1 MSSQVQDLIAKKN
14 FPKAIEALRGQT
26 QAKPHDRRLRLQLAD
41 VYVMAGRDREAIPVL
56 LTLADQEASD
66 GFAAK
71 AIAILKRIEKIEPG
85 RRDVEDRL
93 AKLIQ
98 DKSRRTMSVP
108 KPANLPPTSSS
119 GMSFGFEEIDSSSE
133 IQLGVST
140 PDVVDLPAAPEPDLG
155 FEALSADIPAFTPEP
170 ELPPPASVPAPASDL
185 VAEFDD
191 SFAVEPETPADE
203 VPAEIP
209 AEAEEE
215 APKAQG
221 LSTPLFDGFSPEE
234 LLAVMRGLELV
245 SFEAGDVIV
254 AEGAAG
260 DSMFILTSGKVK
272 AYVKTPKG
280 KSLKVQDF
288 EEDDFFGEISV
299 LTGKPRTATLTAA
312 VDCDCLELTRAS
324 LDEITKTHPGV
335 REVLKKFQKERA
347 LSTVQAIM
355 ADKS

>member
-1 MSSQVQDLIAKKN
+1 MADLVQEFIAKKN
-14 FPKAIEALRGQT
+14 FAKAIELLRTQT
-26 QAKPHDRRLRLQLAD
+26 QAKPHDRRMRLQLAD
-41 VYVMAGRDREAIPVL
+41 VYVMAGRERDAIPVL
-56 LTLADQEASD
+56 MTLADQEASD

-98 DKSRRTMSVP
+98 DKSRRTQSIP
-108 KPANLPPTSSS
+108 KPANLPSISSS
-119 GMSFGFEEIDSSSE
+119 GMSFGFEEIDSSNE
-133 IQLGVST
+133 IELGVRT
-140 PDVVDLPAAPEPDLG
+140 PDPDTAMPDLAPMPDMPVPDLPLADLG
-155 FEALSADIPAFTPEP
+155 MPDMAFTPEP
-170 ELPPPASVPAPASDL
+170 AAAVPAASDL

-191 SFAVEPETPADE
+191 SFAVDS
-203 VPAEIP
+203 
-209 AEAEEE
+209 EEE
-215 APKAQG
+215 QPKAPG
-221 LSTPLFDGFSPEE
+221 ISTPLFDGFSADE

-245 SFEAGDVIV
+245 SFEAGDMIV
-254 AEGAAG
+254 AEGAPG

-280 KSLKVQDF
+280 KSLKVQEF
-288 EEDDFFGEISV
+288 EEGDFFGEISV
-299 LTGKPRTATLTAA
+299 LTGKPRTATLTAS
-312 VDCDCLELTRAS
+312 VDCDCLELTRAA

-355 ADKS
+355 AEKG

>member
-1 MSSQVQDLIAKKN
+1 MADQVQDLIAKKN
-14 FPKAIEALRGQT
+14 FPKAVEVLRAQT

-41 VYVMAGRDREAIPVL
+41 VYVMAGRERDAVPVL
-56 LTLADQEASD
+56 MTLADQEASD

-71 AIAILKRIEKIEPG
+71 SIAILKRIEKIEPG

-108 KPANLPPTSSS
+108 KPANLPPPSSA

-133 IQLGVST
+133 IQIGGHS
-140 PDVVDLPAAPEPDLG
+140 PEPALPEPTLPDAAEPAFPELSPDLLSG
-155 FEALSADIPAFTPEP
+155 LEAEAPAFTPEP
-170 ELPPPASVPAPASDL
+170 AFMPEPTPIPAADDL

-191 SFAVEPETPADE
+191 SFAVES
-203 VPAEIP
+203 
-209 AEAEEE
+209 EAEST
-215 APKAQG
+215 PPAQG

-245 SFEAGDVIV
+245 SFDAGDVIV

-280 KSLKVQDF
+280 KSLKVQEF
-288 EEDDFFGEISV
+288 EEGDFFGEISV

-312 VDCDCLELTRAS
+312 ENCDCLELTRAA

-355 ADKS
+355 ADKG